1 MGRTAW
7 LLGAT
12 LVAAGLFLLACLAG
26 YAIRP
31 QILDPLL
38 NLVMAVTASPA
49 AWASRLNVAIALAAA
64 GVLMGACGV
73 LIMQRQAER
82 LRREAM
88 KRGDRLR
95 RVHLY
100 RADAR
105 REPFIGQVPQPEKNA
120 LVGRR
125 AAR

>member
-7 LLGAT
+7 LLGAA

-38 NLVMAVTASPA
+38 NLVMAFTALPA

-64 GVLMGACGV
+64 GALIGSLGV
-73 LIMQRQAER
+73 LIVQRQTER

-88 KRGDRLR
+88 KRDDRLR

-105 REPFIGQVPQPEKNA
+105 REPFIGRAPQPEKNA